1 MAFMRVQKQ
10 SSHLHPVLRG
20 SPLPLSTF
28 SLSIIRSKSGESFQL
43 LFVCYFRATSLA
55 PTSLLNPAAARL
67 GQISQ
72 PLGSREQRHRGKRS
86 RVLHQR

>member
-1 MAFMRVQKQ
+1 MLDAAMAFMRVQKQ

-43 LFVCYFRATSLA
+43 LFLCYFVQPVWR
-55 PTSLLNPAAARL
+55 LLPFS
-67 GQISQ
+67 I
-72 PLGSREQRHRGKRS
+72 PLLRG
-86 RVLHQR
+86 